1 MVKHPIEVVEYHRHT
16 LLCQHCG
23 TLQSANWSPEIRT
36 LAKVFCGIIKNLA
49 ICD

>member
-1 MVKHPIEVVEYHRHT
+1 MKRYERMVNNLHKKAQAFGFK
-16 LLCQHCG
+16 L
-23 TLQSANWSPEIRT
+23 RT

>member
-1 MVKHPIEVVEYHRHT
+1 MLKKSKPHF
-16 LLCQHCG
+16 G
-23 TLQSANWSPEIRT
+23 TTPARNLIFHHDFDYSIIRT

>member
-1 MVKHPIEVVEYHRHT
+1 MSLLGNLSVVAQCYSQEHLRA
-16 LLCQHCG
+16 
-23 TLQSANWSPEIRT
+23 QSNHLRT